1 MHAVGNS
8 HFLSNIGTNSISIEG
23 ANKRT
28 YIATIRCTD
37 LGASISTDVNSFI
50 SSFIFTNI
58 ITYIKSFHGANLD
71 SNMHAVGNSHF
82 LSNIGAINSA

>member
-50 SSFIFTNI
+50 NPFVFTNI
-58 ITYIKSFHGANLD
+58 ITNFYAFYNTIPD